1 MVSRVTLWMGAL
13 VLVLAAGVS
22 RAEEKGSSK
31 SGDAARVAGVA
42 PGVVDGPTAHKLV
55 ASGIKVVDVR
65 TPAEFDTGHVP
76 GALNIPHDQMAAR
89 HAEIGPPST
98 PVLLYCKSG
107 RRTDIAARTLREK
120 GFTQIYDM
128 QSYDRWTASEPKR

>member
-1 MVSRVTLWMGAL
+1 MGAL
-13 VLVLAAGVS
+13 MLALVAGGA
-22 RAEEKGSSK
+22 RAEEKKG
-31 SGDAARVAGVA
+31 GEGAQVAGVA
-42 PGVVDGPTAHKLV
+42 PGVVDGATAHKLV
-55 ASGIKVVDVR
+55 AAGIKVVDVR
-65 TPAEFDTGHVP
+65 TPAEFAAGHVP

-89 HAEIGPPST
+89 HGEIGPSST

-128 QSYDRWTASEPKR
+128 QSYDRWTASEPKK

>member
-1 MVSRVTLWMGAL
+1 
-13 VLVLAAGVS
+13 
-22 RAEEKGSSK
+22 
-31 SGDAARVAGVA
+31 
-42 PGVVDGPTAHKLV
+42 
-55 ASGIKVVDVR
+55 
-65 TPAEFDTGHVP
+65 
-76 GALNIPHDQMAAR
+76 MAAR

-128 QSYDRWTASEPKR
+128 QSYDRWTASEPKQ